1 MNISKTQ
8 ENGRIIL
15 AVEGKIST
23 TTSQQFQETL
33 IPVFDEAKE
42 VVLDF
47 SEVAYIASA
56 GLRVIFTGYEAAN
69 AKGAKM
75 TLRGVSEDVMEVF
88 EMTGFAEFLEIE

>member
-8 ENGRIIL
+8 EGGRTIL

-23 TTSQQFQETL
+23 TTSQQLGDAL
-33 IPVFDEAKE
+33 IPAFDEATD

-88 EMTGFAEFLEIE
+88 EMKGFSEFLEFE

>member
-8 ENGRIIL
+8 ENGKVVL
-15 AVEGKIST
+15 AIEGKVST
-23 TTSQQFQETL
+23 TTSQRFQEAL
-33 IPVFDEAKE
+33 IPIFDEAKE

-56 GLRVIFTGYEAAN
+56 GLRVLFTGYEAAN
-69 AKGAKM
+69 AKGVKM

-88 EMTGFAEFLEIE
+88 EMTGFVEFLEIG